1 MKFLHLS
8 DLHIGKRVNEF
19 SMIEDQE
26 VILKQIT
33 KLVEKEK
40 PDAVVI
46 AGDIYDKSVPSVEG
60 VTLFDDFLT
69 ELSRLQ
75 ISILIISGNHDS
87 ADRLNFAG
95 RIMERSHIYIAGVFD
110 GRIKSVE
117 FEDQYGPVCFYLLP
131 FIKPAMVTRY
141 YPEIETYQDAVEAVI
156 SDTPLD
162 PLKRNILVAHQFVVS
177 GMELPERSESE
188 LESLGGL
195 DQISAATFDAFD
207 YVALGHLHGPQR
219 IGRDTIRYAGSP
231 LKYSFSE
238 ARQKKSVTMV
248 TVEEKGKVIYELI
261 PLTPLHDMREI
272 KGPIDSLLDNKYYT
286 VDYIHA
292 TLTDEE
298 NLIDPLG
305 RLRTIYP
312 NIMKLDFENSRST
325 SREHSRM
332 SASDVKSRSPLE
344 LFNEFYEMQNNQPM
358 NEAEIEIMSKL
369 LEGLEDEKG

>member
-26 VILKQIT
+26 YILQQIIQ
-33 KLVEKEK
+33 LVGREK
-40 PDAVVI
+40 PEAVVI
-46 AGDIYDKSVPSVEG
+46 AGDVYDKSVPSVEG
-60 VTLFDDFLT
+60 VTLLDHFLT
-69 ELSRLQ
+69 ELSRLEVSVM
-75 ISILIISGNHDS
+75 IVSGNHDS
-87 ADRLNFAG
+87 PDRLNFAG
-95 RIMERSHIYIAGVFD
+95 RIMEQSHIYIAGVFD
-110 GRIKSVE
+110 GRVKSVE
-117 FEDQYGPVCFYLLP
+117 LKDAYGPVCFYLLP
-131 FIKPAMVTRY
+131 FIKPSMVSRY
-141 YPEIETYQDAVEAVI
+141 YPEVESYQDAVETVI
-156 SDTPLD
+156 KNTPLD

-177 GMELPERSESE
+177 GNEMPERSESE

-248 TVEEKGKVIYELI
+248 TFEEKGRVSYELI
-261 PLTPLHDMREI
+261 PLTPLHDMKEI
-272 KGPIDSLLDNKYYT
+272 KGPIDALVDRKYYT
-286 VDYIHA
+286 LDYIHA

-298 NLIDPLG
+298 NLIDPMG

-312 NIMKLDFENSRST
+312 NIMKLDFENSRSV
-325 SREHSRM
+325 SREHTKM
-332 SASDVKSRSPLE
+332 SAKDVKNKAPLE
-344 LFNEFYEMQNNQPM
+344 LFNEFYAMQNNQPM
-358 NEAEIEIMSKL
+358 NEEEMEVMKKL
-369 LEGLEDEKG
+369 LEGLEEEKE